1 MVILYAGQAVCPV
14 VQRCCMLRNS
24 KAESAVQVREVER
37 ERELGADVGGGGE
50 LRYLLSYK
58 FGQDNRIIC

>member
-1 MVILYAGQAVCPV
+1 MVILDYAGQAVCPV

-37 ERELGADVGGGGE
+37 GRELGRVRRGAEVPFK
-50 LRYLLSYK
+50 L
-58 FGQDNRIIC
+58 